1 VAQNAYPELIAQHSH
16 RPGFEDARTFEDTLR
31 ELLRDSPYL
40 VFSIVV
46 HALLL
51 VLFAGAGTPP
61 PTAKAPTIQAAPEQQ
76 QEIIPPPP
84 EEKPPEPEEIEELI
98 EDPVVSETPVDQ
110 VESDITDYELMD
122 SAKGDAETK
131 GSNDIIGVGGGGLA
145 GGGGGF
151 GRRGGGGQGAGTPY
165 NKAVDDA
172 LEWLKNHQSPDGFW
186 SCAAFDTECGKQ
198 GQDTICDGTGAV
210 AFDTGVTGLALLAF
224 LGHGDTHKDGKFKV
238 TVKTGL
244 KYLVDVQ
251 ASDGNFGNESSSQY
265 TYDHII
271 STLAMIEAY
280 ALTRDNLFRKPA
292 TKGLEYMYRIRNPGA
307 AWRYS
312 PRNPDMVT
320 RPNDMSVTG
329 WAIMAMTSAKECG
342 LPVDAVALEDS
353 LLFLEEMTDPT
364 TGRTGYYD
372 RGGPPPRLSL
382 QVAASWPN
390 ELTESMTAVGVLC
403 RIFGDPDLKRPG
415 NLELIDKGIDL
426 MSRLPPSWDES
437 AEYGSAPVKHGS
449 RIDFYYWYYGTYAL
463 YQCNTPEI
471 PKGKAAWKAWE
482 DTLIGTIAEK
492 QQREGERKG
501 SWDPQ
506 FDPWGREG
514 GRVYSTAILA
524 LTMEVF
530 YRYDSVVGAH

>member
-1 VAQNAYPELIAQHSH
+1 MAQNAYPELIAQHSH
-16 RPGFEDARTFEDTLR
+16 RPGMEDAKTFEDTLR
-31 ELLRDSPYL
+31 ELLRSSPYL

-46 HALLL
+46 HAILL
-51 VLFAGAGTPP
+51 VLFASANVPP
-61 PTAKAPTIQAAPEQQ
+61 KTDPSKAIKATAEQQ

-84 EEKPPEPEEIEELI
+84 EEKPPEPEEIEKLI
-98 EDPVVSETPVDQ
+98 EDPVVSETEVTETE
-110 VESDITDYELMD
+110 VLTDYELMD
-122 SAKGDAETK
+122 STKGDVDK

-145 GGGGGF
+145 GGGGKF
-151 GRRGGGGQGAGTPY
+151 GRRGGGQGAGTPY

-198 GQDTICDGTGAV
+198 GQDTVCDGTGGV
-210 AFDTGVTGLALLAF
+210 LFDTGVTGLALLAF
-224 LGHGDTHKDGKFKV
+224 LGHGDTHKDGKFKS
-238 TVKTGL
+238 TVKGAL

-251 ASDGNFGNESSSQY
+251 SPDGNFGNEANSQY

-271 STLAMIEAY
+271 CALAMVEAY
-280 ALTRDNLFRKPA
+280 ALTRDNLFKKPA
-292 TKGLEYMYRIRNPGA
+292 TKGLEYMYKIRNPGA

-312 PRNPDMVT
+312 PRNPEMLT
-320 RPNDMSVTG
+320 KPNDMSVTG

-353 LLFLEEMTDPT
+353 LLFLEEMTDPI

-372 RGGPPPRLSL
+372 RGGPPPRMSQ
-382 QVAASWPN
+382 QVAATWPN
-390 ELTESMTAVGVLC
+390 ELSESMTAVGVLC
-403 RIFGDPDLKRPG
+403 RIFGDPDLNRPG
-415 NLELIDKGIDL
+415 NLEMITKGIDL
-426 MSRLPPSWDES
+426 MSALPPLWSDD
-437 AEYGSAPVKHGS
+437 APG
-449 RIDFYYWYYGTYAL
+449 RRDFYYWYYGTYAL

-482 DTLIGTIAEK
+482 DTLIETIAEH
-492 QQREGERKG
+492 QHREGERKG

-506 FDPWGREG
+506 ADPWGRDG